1 MEQLVAGVA
10 LQFVLVIVLITLLR
24 GTGTF
29 LAVAG
34 LTLSGFAYHF
44 VLVQG
49 SIFRDSDL
57 EFIVFLLYCCNF
69 GFQVLLPVGCLIC
82 TLINFYEKFVIL
94 SFKLSELTFCVQGV
108 LQESVLCFIAQGFVV
123 LARICSWGCQFSCW

>member
-34 LTLSGFAYHF
+34 LTLFGFAYRF
-44 VLVQG
+44 LLVQG

-57 EFIVFLLYCCNF
+57 EFIGVFSL
-69 GFQVLLPVGCLIC
+69 
-82 TLINFYEKFVIL
+82 
-94 SFKLSELTFCVQGV
+94 V
-108 LQESVLCFIAQGFVV
+108 LQFRLPGSFPGRMSHL
-123 LARICSWGCQFSCW
+123 RTYQFL

>member
-34 LTLSGFAYHF
+34 LALSRFAYCLL
-44 VLVQG
+44 LVHG

-57 EFIVFLLYCCNF
+57 EFIIFFL
-69 GFQVLLPVGCLIC
+69 
-82 TLINFYEKFVIL
+82 
-94 SFKLSELTFCVQGV
+94 
-108 LQESVLCFIAQGFVV
+108 
-123 LARICSWGCQFSCW
+123 